1 MTSDP
6 DTESMLNTWQWEQ
19 GLLLFLS
26 LLPKAGIGNLLVT
39 HPLPRVSGPP
49 HTWEVNLRKGPAA
62 LLRACAFRVL
72 PALSLSLS
80 LSHTHTHTHTH
91 TQQMPGKLLE
101 GEVGQSQALISCVT
115 RRSLPPLP
123 LSGVSFPICK
133 VISQGS
139 GSSREIL

>member
-49 HTWEVNLRKGPAA
+49 HTWEVNLRKDPAA
-62 LLRACAFRVL
+62 LLHACAFRVL
-72 PALSLSLS
+72 PAFSLSLSLS
-80 LSHTHTHTHTH
+80 LSLTHTHTHTADAW
-91 TQQMPGKLLE
+91 K
-101 GEVGQSQALISCVT
+101 AA
-115 RRSLPPLP
+115 
-123 LSGVSFPICK
+123 
-133 VISQGS
+133 
-139 GSSREIL
+139 

>member
-49 HTWEVNLRKGPAA
+49 HTWEVNLRKDP
-62 LLRACAFRVL
+62 LFREK
-72 PALSLSLS
+72 AKCSLSS
-80 LSHTHTHTHTH
+80 
-91 TQQMPGKLLE
+91 M
-101 GEVGQSQALISCVT
+101 QSQLESKFLHVYIYISAKNQECSIHT
-115 RRSLPPLP
+115 EKKNEEDIFFLY
-123 LSGVSFPICK
+123 
-133 VISQGS
+133 
-139 GSSREIL
+139 